1 MIKYQDKT
9 VTAKTFAKHKISD
22 RLMEVFDNPQLHL
35 GPEFQNFTTYHLTLV
50 KNTKPEAEDM
60 AEVQAVEA
68 VVAVVTDVTKILYKK
83 DNEDKNST
91 SKRL

>member
-35 GPEFQNFTTYHLTLV
+35 GPEFQNFTM
-50 KNTKPEAEDM
+50 KEQE
-60 AEVQAVEA
+60 E
-68 VVAVVTDVTKILYKK
+68 ILRHV
-83 DNEDKNST
+83 S
-91 SKRL
+91 LF